1 MKSVEPT
8 RSTFMPSHSVSLAR
22 CAVYGY
28 TARAS
33 IHWLPNFDSP
43 ARDFNSTAGLVFSF
57 GCSKQGAGRA
67 AAASKQQARGRNNQ
81 GAGRAAATTKE
92 LAARPPQRVRELA
105 ARLQRRLRRQQACG
119 AGREAA
125 AACAAEGACGP
136 LCGRGAGGSRRAGP
150 GEWPRRRRQEQA
162 SGAGSSSRRARGRR
176 HTVLYFTD
184 RWTP

>member
-1 MKSVEPT
+1 MATPLELQFTGSRT
-8 RSTFMPSHSVSLAR
+8 SIRQLA
-22 CAVYGY
+22 
-28 TARAS
+28 TS
-33 IHWLPNFDSP
+33 IRQPDWCL
-43 ARDFNSTAGLVFSF
+43 AL
-57 GCSKQGAGRA
+57 
-67 AAASKQQARGRNNQ
+67 AAASKVLAARPQQASSN
-81 GAGRAAATTKE
+81 RAAATTKE
-92 LAARPPQRVRELA
+92 LVARPSQRVRKLA
-105 ARLQRRLRRQQACG
+105 ARLQRRVRRQQARG

>member
-1 MKSVEPT
+1 
-8 RSTFMPSHSVSLAR
+8 MPSHSVSLAR

-67 AAASKQQARGRNNQ
+67 AAASKQQAGGRQPRSWPRGHRSARV
-81 GAGRAAATTKE
+81 AGRK
-92 LAARPPQRVRELA
+92 
-105 ARLQRRLRRQQACG
+105 
-119 AGREAA
+119 AA

-150 GEWPRRRRQEQA
+150 GEWPRRRRQE
-162 SGAGSSSRRARGRR
+162 
-176 HTVLYFTD
+176 
-184 RWTP
+184 

>member
-1 MKSVEPT
+1 MKSVKRT
-8 RSTFMPSHSVSLAR
+8 RSTFTPSHSVSLAR
-22 CAVYGY
+22 CAVYGH

-43 ARDFNSTAGLVFSF
+43 ARNFNSTAGLSSF
-57 GCSKQGAGRA
+57 GCSKQGGWPRGR
-67 AAASKQQARGRNNQ
+67 SKQQASSK
-81 GAGRAAATTKE
+81 RAAATTKE